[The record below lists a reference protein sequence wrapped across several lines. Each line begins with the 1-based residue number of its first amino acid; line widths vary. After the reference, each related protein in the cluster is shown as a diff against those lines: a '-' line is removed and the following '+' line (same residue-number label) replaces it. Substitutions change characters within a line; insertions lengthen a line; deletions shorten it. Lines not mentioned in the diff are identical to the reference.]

1 MRIRLKQRATLLAT
15 IAAVSLGVAFG
26 PAVAQSNLP
35 ALPKPSDA
43 PAQQQPAVQAPAA
56 PAQPQAVRDPRVAP
70 SGLPIIPGLTPAP
83 APGQAAPAQ
92 AAPAA
97 PTQAAPA
104 APPASK
110 PAAPVV
116 TAPAAPAPQAQP
128 APAVGQLYDQVV
140 DRRAAEVYPPDQVQS
155 EWHLLVDPVKPVAAP
170 TPLGLWNQTTIQSR
184 YGNLEPRNESF
195 TRIRIREIEAIT
207 KLKAIDTGETVV
219 GGIGNAAAAPLRAV
233 GALFTNPLE
242 TLGNI
247 PKGVET
253 FIARTGER
261 WTSDKSKFE
270 DGMFKEVAGV
280 SRKKREIA
288 SQMGVDVYSS
298 NPLLQSELDRIGI
311 ASAGGNISVDIGT
324 IAIAGPAGAVIS
336 NLGRVDALQEIV
348 NTQPASELRRRAR
361 HTLEVM
367 AMPKSFTDQFLDHPY
382 YSPRRKTIIAG
393 LLSPLKEVNG
403 RERFMEAAL
412 TADSEEAALYY
423 QQLIELISGYHF
435 NTQPVKEIVLAEG
448 FPVAIT
454 AKGQAFVAVPTDR
467 LYWTPDTA
475 AYVDRLLAGIPDRQK
490 LTGYVL
496 WTLGDITPL
505 AAQGLAQRRVQAF
518 QRATVNYN

>member
-1 MRIRLKQRATLLAT
+1 MRQGEPQPTLLLAT
-15 IAAVSLGVAFG
+15 VAVLSLGLA
-26 PAVAQSNLP
+26 AADALAQSGVP
-35 ALPKPSDA
+35 ALPKAGTSPAQSAPPQSA
-43 PAQQQPAVQAPAA
+43 PAPSTPALPAVTAPAKPAAPAVVAPAA
-56 PAQPQAVRDPRVAP
+56 P
-70 SGLPIIPGLTPAP
+70 L
-83 APGQAAPAQ
+83 
-92 AAPAA
+92 
-97 PTQAAPA
+97 
-104 APPASK
+104 
-110 PAAPVV
+110 
-116 TAPAAPAPQAQP
+116 PQAQP
-128 APAVGQLYDQVV
+128 APVVGQLYDPVV
-140 DRRAAEVYPPDQVQS
+140 DRSAAEVYPPDQVQS
-155 EWHLLVDPVKPVAAP
+155 EWHMLADPVKPVAAP
-170 TPLGLWNQTTIQSR
+170 TPLGRWNQTTIQSR

-195 TRIRIREIEAIT
+195 TRIRIREIEAIS

-219 GGIGNAAAAPLRAV
+219 GGIGNAAAAPIRAV
-233 GALFTNPLE
+233 GSLFTSPLE

-270 DGMFKEVAGV
+270 DGMFKEVSGV

-288 SQMGVDVYSS
+288 AQMGVDVYSS

-311 ASAGGNISVDIGT
+311 ASAGGNITVDIGT
-324 IAIAGPAGAVIS
+324 IAITGPAGAVIA

-367 AMPKSFTDQFLDHPY
+367 AMPKSFVDQFLDHPY

-393 LLSPLKEVNG
+393 LLSPMKEVAG
-403 RERFMEAAL
+403 RERYLEVAL

-423 QQLIELISGYHF
+423 QQLVEMISGYHF
-435 NTQPVKEIVLAEG
+435 NTAPVKEIVLAEG

-454 AKGQAFVAVPTDR
+454 AKGQAFIAVPADR
-467 LYWTPDTA
+467 LYWTQETA
-475 AYVDRLLAGIPDRQK
+475 AYVDKLLAAISGREK
-490 LTGYVL
+490 LAGVVL
-496 WTLGDITPL
+496 WTMGDLTPL